1 MKTAV
6 AISDSHGNRRIFEK
20 IDGILKECDYIFHMG
35 DVIEDALWLQSRYGK
50 KVFYVAG
57 NCDGDTGGDSKTVE
71 IEGVKVFMTH
81 GHTYKVKSSLDEL
94 YAETL
99 SQNASV
105 CLYGHTHEK
114 RVEEYTNA
122 KLINP
127 GSTSLSACPPSY
139 CYLVFTK
146 GKCIEKL
153 VDII

>member
-6 AISDSHGNRRIFEK
+6 ALSDSHGNRRIFEK

-35 DVIEDALWLQSRYGK
+35 DVIEDAIWLQNRYGK
-50 KVFYVAG
+50 KVYYVAG
-57 NCDGDTGGDSKTVE
+57 NCDGDTSGDERIVE
-71 IEGVKVFMTH
+71 IEGVRVLMTH
-81 GHTYKVKSSLDEL
+81 GHTLRVKSTLDEL
-94 YAETL
+94 YLEALEK
-99 SQNASV
+99 NATV

-114 RVEEYTNA
+114 RVEDFGNA